1 MSNEDRAEAIDKVL
15 DLLTK
20 PLNRYILSVLAG
32 ADPGV
37 FVEPDESHAS
47 NLTGDRTDCTNGQ

>member
-37 FVEPDESHAS
+37 FAESDENHAS
-47 NLTGDRTDCTNGQ
+47 DLAGNKTDCTRGQ